1 MTGAGDHLFWITSRA
16 AGITALLLAS
26 AAVSCGLLVGLRLV
40 RGRQGPDV
48 RALHE
53 VLALATLIALAVHA
67 LSLLGD
73 SYLRPSLADLTIP
86 FVSGY
91 RRWWTTTGIVA
102 GWSLAVLGLS
112 YYARRHIGTARWRS
126 AHRFT
131 ALAWVLGL
139 VHALGEGTDAGQA
152 WFLALVAIAA
162 GPATLLLA
170 VRLARG
176 RSGRGRVDRRVDHD
190 RPARPGDRDAVVAVA
205 DNVAVADPR
214 HRDRRQHAAAVLGQ
228 PDALPARASRAPRPE
243 GAVEER
249 GAARLEGAGDG
260 VEADLADP
268 APWQLGRAARPRAG
282 VVHPQVAAG
291 LAPQPPRQRRAAARP
306 ALADERALRVD
317 ESRSGEH
324 VVHARA
330 EGPGRTS
337 GRRRDLGGRTP

>member
-1 MTGAGDHLFWITSRA
+1 MTDAGDHLFWITSRA

-40 RGRQGPDV
+40 RGRSGPDV

-53 VLALATLIALAVHA
+53 VLSLATLVALAVHA

-73 SYLRPSLADLTIP
+73 SYLRASLADLTIP

-91 RRWWTTTGIVA
+91 QRWWTATGIVA

-112 YYARRHIGTARWRS
+112 YYARRRIGTARWRS

-176 RSGRGRVDRRVDHD
+176 RSGRGGVDGRVDRD
-190 RPARPGDRDAVVAVA
+190 RTTRPGDRDAVVAVA
-205 DNVAVADPR
+205 DGVALAHPR
-214 HRDRRQHAAAVLGQ
+214 HGDRRQHAAAVLGQ
-228 PDALPARASRAPRPE
+228 PDAFPARAGRAPRAE
-243 GAVEER
+243 GAIEER
-249 GAARLEGAGDG
+249 GAGRLEGAGDR
-260 VEADLADP
+260 VQADLADP
-268 APWQLGRAARPRAG
+268 APWQLGRAARPRAR
-282 VVHPQVAAG
+282 VVDPQVATG
-291 LAPQPPRQRRAAARP
+291 LAPQPPRQRRPAARP
-306 ALADERALRVD
+306 GLADERPLRVH
-317 ESRSGEH
+317 ES
-324 VVHARA
+324 
-330 EGPGRTS
+330 
-337 GRRRDLGGRTP
+337 